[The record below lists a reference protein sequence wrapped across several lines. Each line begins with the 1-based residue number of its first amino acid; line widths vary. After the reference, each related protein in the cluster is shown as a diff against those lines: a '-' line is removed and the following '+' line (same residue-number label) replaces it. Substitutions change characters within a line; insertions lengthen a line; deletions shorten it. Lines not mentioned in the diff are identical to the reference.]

1 VAVSDLPPMLEKSD
15 IADSHYIDVKPV
27 NRKSDR
33 APLFAKRP
41 KVHPKRVH
49 GVFRQL
55 KWHIMA
61 ITLGVYYLTPWLRW
75 SRGPDAPDQAVLID
89 FPARRFYFFFI
100 EIWPQELFYI
110 AGLLI
115 MAGIGL
121 FLISSVVGRAWCGY
135 FCPQTVW
142 VDLFLVVERWFEG
155 DRNARIRLDA
165 APMSFGKM
173 KTRLG
178 KYLVWLLISLL
189 TGGAWVFYFADAPT
203 LSQQLVSFEAPAIAY
218 STIAVLTAAT
228 FVLGGF
234 AREKVCTYMCP
245 WPRVQGAM
253 ADEDTFL
260 VTYKGWRGEPR
271 NRHTLKSKGKLA
283 DENIG
288 DCIDCNLCVA
298 VCPMGIDIR
307 DGQQLECIT
316 CGLCI
321 DACNG
326 VMEKVG
332 RPPNLIGYDT
342 YKRQAIHEA
351 GGETHEVALIRPR
364 TVIYFTLWCLIG
376 IAILFGLATRDTLE
390 VNVIADRNPLFVKLS
405 DGSIRNGYTLK
416 VRNMLDR
423 PRQFIVRVDGLPDVT
438 LQHAGEKYEGGFMPL
453 TVATDALTPVRLFV
467 IAKGAEALRSKS
479 DITFHLFESGT
490 ATTEREDSVF
500 RGPGE

>member
-1 VAVSDLPPMLEKSD
+1 MTVENDANE
-15 IADSHYIDVKPV
+15 HFIDVEPV
-27 NRKSDR
+27 NRKGDR
-33 APLFAKRP
+33 PPLLGGRQKVYAKRT
-41 KVHPKRVH
+41 R
-49 GVFRQL
+49 GTFRQL

-61 ITLGVYYLTPWLRW
+61 ITMGIYYLAPWLRW
-75 SRGPDAPDQAVLID
+75 SRGPGAPDQAILVD
-89 FPARRFYFFFI
+89 FPGGRFYFFFI

-142 VDLFLVVERWFEG
+142 VDLFMAVERWFEG
-155 DRNARIRLDA
+155 DRNARERFDQA
-165 APMSFGKM
+165 RMSFK
-173 KTRLG
+173 KLRTRLA
-178 KYLVWLLISLL
+178 KYSVWILISAA
-189 TGGAWVFYFADAPT
+189 TGGAWVFYFTDAPT
-203 LSQQLVSFEAPAIAY
+203 LTLQLMAFEAPTIAY
-218 STIAVLTAAT
+218 ITIAILTTTT

-234 AREKVCTYMCP
+234 AREQVCTYMCP

-260 VTYKGWRGEPR
+260 VTYRNWRGEPR

-283 DENIG
+283 DDSIG

-342 YKRQAIHEA
+342 YRRNATREA
-351 GGETHEVALIRPR
+351 GGETHEIALIRPR
-364 TVIYFTLWCLIG
+364 TVIYFTLWCLVG
-376 IAILFGLATRDTLE
+376 LAILFGLATRDTLE
-390 VNVIADRNPLFVKLS
+390 VNIIADRNPLFVKLS
-405 DGSIRNGYTLK
+405 DGGIRNGYTLK
-416 VRNMLDR
+416 IRNMLDR
-423 PRQFIVRVDGLPDVT
+423 PRELLLRVEGLNDANIVL
-438 LQHAGEKYEGGFMPL
+438 AGQNYGTTFVPL
-453 TVATDALTPVRLFV
+453 EVATDALTPIRLFIV
-467 IAKGAEALRSKS
+467 AKGAQANRDKS
-479 DITFHLFESGT
+479 EITFKLLDVGNGSFETET
-490 ATTEREDSVF
+490 AVF
-500 RGPGE
+500 RGPGS